1 MSQTTFKE
9 LSEVPFFVTIPHS
22 GERVP
27 ELTPW
32 LKNLSEEIL
41 MSDVDRYVD
50 VLYKPAL
57 EKLNIPFQ
65 TTEWHRYAVDLNRQP
80 EDVDQSSVIGATKP
94 AGAHLDGYHWVM
106 TKNEVQLMP
115 APMSR
120 ETHQKLTQLIYDPF
134 HSKVKEIYDSFRQ
147 KKQPCIYHIDA
158 HSMPSLGTRMH
169 KDPGERRA
177 DIVISDCLGKSCS
190 SSFRDLVIA
199 AYVTAGFKVGY
210 NWPYLGGK
218 VTEQYGHPD
227 RGQHVLQ
234 VELNRSLYMDEVTKK
249 IKPSSVQVQ
258 DKITQALTAIK
269 TGLAKLQETV

>member
-147 KKQPCIYHIDA
+147 KKQSSIYHIDA

-249 IKPSSVQVQ
+249 IKPSSIQVQ
-258 DKITQALTAIK
+258 DKITLALTAIK